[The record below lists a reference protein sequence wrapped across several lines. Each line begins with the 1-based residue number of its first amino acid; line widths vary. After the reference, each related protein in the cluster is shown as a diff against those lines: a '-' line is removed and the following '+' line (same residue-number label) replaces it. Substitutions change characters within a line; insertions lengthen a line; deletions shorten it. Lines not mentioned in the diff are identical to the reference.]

1 MWKTLKFKTVIFREC
16 TFYLG
21 VGGNV
26 LNRTKLPLDFLY
38 RNISN
43 PVMKQFFELK
53 KKNVKLKTTKMV
65 IHWTTIYKIWI

>member
-16 TFYLG
+16 AFYLG

-38 RNISN
+38 RNISI
-43 PVMKQFFELK
+43 PVMNQFFKLK
-53 KKNVKLKTTKMV
+53 KKKCQTKNN
-65 IHWTTIYKIWI
+65 

>member
-1 MWKTLKFKTVIFREC
+1 MWKALKFKTVILREC

-43 PVMKQFFELK
+43 PVMKQFFEFLK
-53 KKNVKLKTTKMV
+53 KKCQTKNN
-65 IHWTTIYKIWI
+65 

>member
-16 TFYLG
+16 AFYLG

-43 PVMKQFFELK
+43 PVMKQFFEFLK
-53 KKNVKLKTTKMV
+53 KKCQTKNN
-65 IHWTTIYKIWI
+65 